1 MTFTLTTDE
10 TKVVKS
16 GSVDFSKFVDYES
29 GNINPM
35 YFTFTAQQVLDQ
47 NFTSDQAKIIINSL
61 ISKGVL
67 NNNILF
73 DVTENGSN
81 YIIKIVKT
89 NPDITAEI
97 ASEQDTYLNSC
108 VSSLTKIDNK
118 WMFVLSDEYIK
129 YIALQS

>member
-1 MTFTLTTDE
+1 
-10 TKVVKS
+10 
-16 GSVDFSKFVDYES
+16 
-29 GNINPM
+29 M

-67 NNNILF
+67 NDDILF